1 MPGLGERRE
10 TDMWWF
16 VIGLLAL
23 IVVVAVVVNRRGSTA
38 AYDTSSDY
46 RPDTSAGP
54 GSPGGGFEP

>member
-1 MPGLGERRE
+1 
-10 TDMWWF
+10 MWWF